1 MTGPVLVGQFWGLD
15 SDRILK
21 LVLREIILSQE
32 IQMPPGGRRPMGHGL
47 QQFLSF
53 GRIIDLGEFLRQIQ
67 VIPADDAILDEPFA
81 GFGHLLVFL
90 LRLQEFAWIA
100 DRDRAREGVDML
112 DGAEHFFN
120 GHAQHRLVDHSQNE
134 DAFED
139 LAEGLQGMI
148 QSVLL

>member
-32 IQMPPGGRRPMGHGL
+32 IQMPPGGRRPVGHGL
-47 QQFLSF
+47 QQFLPF

-81 GFGHLLVFL
+81 GFGHLLIFL
-90 LRLQEFAWIA
+90 LRLQEFTWIA

-112 DGAEHFFN
+112 NCAEHFFN
-120 GHAQHRLVDHSQNE
+120 GHAQHRLSITRKMKILLRIWPK
-134 DAFED
+134 AFR
-139 LAEGLQGMI
+139 A
-148 QSVLL
+148 